1 MTNRTEYI
9 NPDGLDLEERV
20 IHISRVSKTVKGG
33 RNIRFSA
40 LVVVGNKDGIVG
52 KGLGKSTEIPEAIR
66 KGADEAKKS
75 LIQVPLNGTTL
86 PHEYVGIYGA
96 GRVLVKPAP
105 VGTGVIAGGPAR
117 AVLDLAGVQDV
128 TTKSLGSNNPNNVVN
143 ATIEA
148 LREMRSPE
156 EVAEIRGKT
165 VDEIVGEDYS
175 YVEA

>member
-96 GRVLVKPAP
+96 GRVLVKPAQL
-105 VGTGVIAGGPAR
+105 
-117 AVLDLAGVQDV
+117 VLVLCRWACPC
-128 TTKSLGSNNPNNVVN
+128 SS
-143 ATIEA
+143 
-148 LREMRSPE
+148 
-156 EVAEIRGKT
+156 
-165 VDEIVGEDYS
+165 
-175 YVEA
+175 